1 MKRPRTSTQ
10 SRPFLKLLGQRIAEA
25 RRATGLSQEAF
36 AAKAGLHRTYQ
47 GMLERGER
55 NPTVENLLRVC
66 AALGVK
72 PGHLLDDLP
81 EVPPKE
87 AD

>member
-1 MKRPRTSTQ
+1 MKRSRTYVEP
-10 SRPFLKLLGQRIAEA
+10 RPFLKVLGCRIAEA

-66 AALGVK
+66 GALGLRL
-72 PGHLLDDLP
+72 GQLLDDLP
-81 EVPPKE
+81 DVPPKE
-87 AD
+87 V